1 MKIIK
6 IRNKSGDITTNLTEI
21 KMDYKRIQLIVIMIT
36 N

>member
-6 IRNKSGDITTNLTEI
+6 IRNKSEDITTNLTEI